1 MSAMALR
8 KGGGRRGRAV
18 EIQGRGIAVE
28 LEGDAAERHCERER
42 DGEKERA
49 SELGL
54 AATGLDF

>member
-28 LEGDAAERHCERER
+28 LEGDAAERQSGIAREREMAR
-42 DGEKERA
+42 KRERA
-49 SELGL
+49 S
-54 AATGLDF
+54 